1 MDFKKKQKSELSL
14 NSFLI
19 RSAAI
24 FSIVVFI
31 VLIIADI
38 KIYQKRKGLEAEVAK
53 YERQIQE
60 IKDKNKNLEE
70 KIANSDNP
78 DYIEKIAREEQDMQK
93 PGESVVSFIMPKAQ
107 DQKTEAENAWDPKNW
122 FGWVSG
128 SWSWIKGLF

>member
-1 MDFKKKQKSELSL
+1 MDFQKKQKGEMPL

-24 FSIVVFI
+24 FAIVVFV

-53 YERQIQE
+53 YEQQIQSL
-60 IKDKNKNLEE
+60 KDKNKNLEE
-70 KIANSDNP
+70 KIVNSDNP

-93 PGESVVSFIMPKAQ
+93 PGENVVSFIMPKEIAE
-107 DQKTEAENAWDPKNW
+107 KAEAENAWDPKNW
-122 FGWVSG
+122 FGGLAGLWNWV
-128 SWSWIKGLF
+128 KGFF